1 MARLRHRKAR
11 LVRKVRCP
19 NYTGFFIDLSNTP
32 QSLNP
37 QGLQPHF
44 QNRSYPLIIN
54 TRKNTPKIPI
64 FAPFSDAFFFDFS
77 PLANS
82 WWFFSNARFRV
93 SHSRNKNRVVALLGF
108 SRLGFLWEL
117 VIREERFWNFY
128 CGVVT
133 RRHSFGFSRNN
144 MKGALYHW
152 RNPMGAERQKGKI
165 FNFSFLALSGLRDEV
180 PNVLRF
186 LNEIEKR
193 LNAPSNFDGS
203 AGDNL

>member
-1 MARLRHRKAR
+1 M
-11 LVRKVRCP
+11 
-19 NYTGFFIDLSNTP
+19 I
-32 QSLNP
+32 
-37 QGLQPHF
+37 
-44 QNRSYPLIIN
+44 
-54 TRKNTPKIPI
+54 
-64 FAPFSDAFFFDFS
+64 
-77 PLANS
+77 
-82 WWFFSNARFRV
+82 FSNARFRV

-152 RNPMGAERQKGKI
+152 RNQWVRNAKKGKFLI
-165 FNFSFLALSGLRDEV
+165 FRFWRCQ
-180 PNVLRF
+180 VLGMKSLTCRF

-193 LNAPSNFDGS
+193 LNAPSILMEVQATISRTDLTKLQTLGSIILLSFFEYLACTFAVFD
-203 AGDNL
+203 